1 MLHLLSTL
9 LKVVLLRRW
18 LDGEPTMNNVQTTK
32 NELYFVLCVVCRVC
46 IMYYVVCCKG
56 LSLVADKI
64 GYSMKGS
71 AL

>member
-1 MLHLLSTL
+1 
-9 LKVVLLRRW
+9 
-18 LDGEPTMNNVQTTK
+18 
-32 NELYFVLCVVCRVC
+32 LCVVCRVC

-71 AL
+71 ALYRARASAEP